1 MPSASSQAA
10 IFMGQYG
17 AKPYSVHCVYSVK
30 GFGYF
35 ITLPHWGGYCVYS
48 VHCVNGFAI
57 SK

>member
-35 ITLPHWGGYCVYS
+35 ITLPHWGGIVCILCIV
-48 VHCVNGFAI
+48 
-57 SK
+57 